1 MKKLFT
7 LAFSIIFTMTAFGQ
21 RLEYERSSNW
31 FFGLNAGATWNTT
44 DVQNK
49 TYAGW
54 GFLLGRSFNYDYGRR
69 ISYDLR
75 LRYLRGKWYGQ
86 DADSTNLDH
95 LGVDYNGA
103 LSQYKDGL
111 GYTVNNYEANVHEL
125 GLELAIHFN
134 RFRDRTGWDPY
145 IFGGANIVWNETY
158 GDLVQQSGFLAGD
171 TTYAYNEIDM
181 NKPAIELALDEN
193 YETALDGTSP
203 SRYNVNFMP
212 SLGIGIGYDFG
223 PRFQM
228 GVEHKTT
235 FALKDDFDGYVD
247 AEPNWGFLENDVYH
261 YTSAFLRWR
270 FRGGEGHT
278 RPVRPQ
284 PNNPTTSGIANAP
297 CQRPDVRVTRPLQR
311 TETVQAINYVY
322 KAEVR
327 YVQSRNQIV
336 MRVNGIETTNF
347 LYNPQTHQLESY
359 LYLQPGNNTIEVTGR
374 NTCGTDTETST
385 LIYNDCIDP
394 VVYFENVCSSTFTAQ
409 VDQRSYSVQAQ
420 ISNATSVEFTVNGVR
435 STNFTFNNV
444 TGVFRS
450 NILLNEGQ
458 NTIRITAI
466 SGCGTDTGT
475 SVVTYTNCPDPIVN
489 FSNGNNGFVSVSQ
502 ANFDLNAYIYNVSN
516 QNNIS
521 VRLNGSN
528 RNFSFN
534 ASTNLL
540 SASLVLN
547 PGQNKIVI
555 TATTSCGTDTE
566 TLTVDYTPCLNPTI
580 QLVQPSGQSST
591 TTNGTQVIQAT
602 MFNVAN
608 VSQIQLFVNGNLQQG
623 GSYNPVTKLFEA
635 NVALN
640 SGFNTIQITVLNDC
654 GSDTE
659 TISVNYNPC
668 SAPDVQ
674 MILPAASGGLTSS
687 PSQLVQ
693 AMVFNVSN
701 TSEIQTY
708 VNGALQNGGT
718 YNNANGLYQNNVAL
732 TLGVNTIQVVATNGC
747 GSDVQTVTI
756 TYRACEAPQITITSP
771 TTNPFFT
778 NAANLNI
785 SAMIG
790 SVSNTSQ
797 VQVTVNGVVDASG
810 ATYNSASITYT
821 NNVSLNAGNNAIVIT
836 ATNNCGTVTKQIN
849 VVREVIIIDTPTEEI
864 DSITICFVHSNNVGD
879 PVTMTIPL
887 SQWPTYQSQGALLG
901 PCPIVVEP
909 VDLPMTICYKTGNN
923 SPMTIQILTSEWPAY
938 QAMGATEGPCPVQTM
953 DICFNGNELT
963 IPVTQWNVYQAEGA
977 TEGPCPIEQEET
989 IIICHKPPGNPT
1001 NTQQLEIPLSA
1012 WPAHQAH
1019 GDILGPCPTVDPDM
1033 TICLNGAEQT
1043 ILTSE
1048 WAAYQAQGATQGPC
1062 PVEETMIICH
1072 KPPGNPTNTQQLE
1085 IPVSAW
1091 PAHQAHGDVMG
1102 PCPTVDPDMTICLNG
1117 AEQTILT
1124 SEWATYQAQGATE
1137 GPCPVEETMIICHKP
1152 PGNPTNTQQL
1162 EIPLSAWAA
1171 HQAHGDVMGPCP
1183 TVDPDMT
1190 ICLNGAEQT
1199 ILTSEWATYQAQGAT
1214 EGPCPVEETM
1224 IICHKPPGNPTNT
1237 QQLEIPLS
1245 AWAAH
1250 QAHGDVMGPCP
1261 TVDPDMTIC
1270 LNGAEQTILTSEWAT
1285 YQAQGATIG
1294 PCAAAKMTI
1303 CYNNRTIEIEAD
1315 KWSKYQTLGATM
1327 GACIDT
1333 LVDGGVNVDTG
1344 GIGNSDTLNGNIIR
1358 PTDGGGEDE
1367 LLFGNRTITICHTPN
1382 GSIASQTI
1390 QIPLS
1395 EWEQYQF
1402 LGATLG
1408 ACTGSLNPLDGGG
1421 NIDVNNS
1428 GTGNGDGV
1436 GNVPIN
1442 PNSGTEPTGGNMPVV
1457 GNGSQEA
1464 NEELIRKQKEEAARI
1479 KAAEGEAKRKAEQ
1492 EAAEKERQI
1501 KLQKE
1506 EAARKAEEEATKARQ
1521 EQAAKEAAAQKAK
1534 EDAARRQT
1542 EEAKRK
1548 AAQEA
1553 AAAKARQEQVAKDAA
1568 AQKAK
1573 EEAARRQAEEAK
1585 RKAAQE
1591 AAREAET
1598 RRKAEEAKRKAAQ
1611 DAAAKARQEQAAKQA
1626 AAQKAAREAEARRK
1640 AEEAKRK
1647 AAQEAAAAKA
1657 RQEKAAREAE
1667 ARRKAEE
1674 AKRKAAQQAEAR
1686 RKAEEAKRKA
1696 AQEAASAKARQ
1707 EKAAR
1712 EAAAKK
1718 AAQEEARRK
1727 AAENKEAEEA
1737 ARKKAEEQRKAKER
1751 EGGR

>member
-1 MKKLFT
+1 
-7 LAFSIIFTMTAFGQ
+7 MTAFGQ

-75 LRYLRGKWYGQ
+75 LRYIRGKWYGQ

-359 LYLQPGNNTIEVTGR
+359 LYLQPGNNIIEVTGR

-489 FSNGNNGFVSVSQ
+489 FMNGNNGFVSVSQ

-521 VRLNGSN
+521 VRVNGSN

-1085 IPVSAW
+1085 IP
-1091 PAHQAHGDVMG
+1091 
-1102 PCPTVDPDMTICLNG
+1102 
-1117 AEQTILT
+1117 
-1124 SEWATYQAQGATE
+1124 
-1137 GPCPVEETMIICHKP
+1137 
-1152 PGNPTNTQQL
+1152 
-1162 EIPLSAWAA
+1162 
-1171 HQAHGDVMGPCP
+1171 
-1183 TVDPDMT
+1183 
-1190 ICLNGAEQT
+1190 
-1199 ILTSEWATYQAQGAT
+1199 
-1214 EGPCPVEETM
+1214 
-1224 IICHKPPGNPTNT
+1224 
-1237 QQLEIPLS
+1237 LS

-1294 PCAAAKMTI
+1294 PCAAPKMTI